1 MSSYKYLAI
10 LGILT
15 ILCTTV
21 AGDENIALIAPIDH
35 LPKDLTI
42 GYPCKS
48 QGDCGEGVC
57 KFGLKLEKNKTVDVC
72 ECSEGWINFDGKA
85 CSYELKSKL
94 TAFLLSFFIGWLGA
108 DWFYLAQGSGAYICA
123 GIFKLITLGG
133 LGVWFLID
141 WIRILAD
148 GFTDGNGMELR
159 GW

>member
-1 MSSYKYLAI
+1 MTYLHYIGSRVLYQNSTIYI
-10 LGILT
+10 LRKILH
-15 ILCTTV
+15 V
-21 AGDENIALIAPIDH
+21 PGDENIDPIAPIDH

-133 LGVWFLID
+133 LGIWFFIGKP
-141 WIRILAD
+141 IFSSRKQ
-148 GFTDGNGMELR
+148 EL
-159 GW
+159 

>member
-1 MSSYKYLAI
+1 MTYLHYIGSRVLYQNSTIYI
-10 LGILT
+10 LRKILH
-15 ILCTTV
+15 V
-21 AGDENIALIAPIDH
+21 PGDENIDPIAPIDH

-94 TAFLLSFFIGWLGA
+94 TAFLLSFFLGLLGA
-108 DWFYLAQGSGAYICA
+108 DWFYLSQGSGAYICA
-123 GIFKLITLGG
+123 GISKIITFGG
-133 LGVWFLID
+133 LGLWFLIGKPIF
-141 WIRILAD
+141 WFKLYH
-148 GFTDGNGMELR
+148 
-159 GW
+159 

>member
-1 MSSYKYLAI
+1 MSIYKYLAI
-10 LGILT
+10 LGTLT
-15 ILCTTV
+15 VLILCTTV
-21 AGDENIALIAPIDH
+21 AGDQNI
-35 LPKDLTI
+35 DLTM

-48 QGDCGEGVC
+48 QGECGEGVC
-57 KFGLKLEKNKTVDVC
+57 KFGLQFNKTTTVDIC
-72 ECSEGWINFDGKA
+72 ECDVGWINHDGKP

-123 GIFKLITLGG
+123 GVFKLLTLGG
-133 LGVWFLID
+133 LGIWALVD
-141 WIRILAD
+141 WIRILCD

>member
-1 MSSYKYLAI
+1 MSTTKFYI
-10 LGILT
+10 LRKILH
-15 ILCTTV
+15 V
-21 AGDENIALIAPIDH
+21 PGDENIDPIAPIDH

-94 TAFLLSFFIGWLGA
+94 TAFLLSFFLGLLGA
-108 DWFYLAQGSGAYICA
+108 DWFYLSQGSGAYICA
-123 GIFKLITLGG
+123 GISKIITFGG
-133 LGVWFLID
+133 LGLWFLIGKP
-141 WIRILAD
+141 IFLIQTLSLD
-148 GFTDGNGMELR
+148 GDYLKVS
-159 GW
+159 